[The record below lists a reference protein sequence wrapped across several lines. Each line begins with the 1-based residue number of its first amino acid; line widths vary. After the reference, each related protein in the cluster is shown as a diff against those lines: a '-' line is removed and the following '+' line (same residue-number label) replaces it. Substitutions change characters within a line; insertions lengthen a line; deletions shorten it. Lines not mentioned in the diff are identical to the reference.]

1 MTVESTAPQI
11 FVAGG
16 GLTDFGIW
24 RDRGSIPLISAQG
37 CPRGLREARPGPEE
51 GQ

>member
-24 RDRGSIPLISAQG
+24 HA
-37 CPRGLREARPGPEE
+37 EALEVE
-51 GQ
+51 FIDD